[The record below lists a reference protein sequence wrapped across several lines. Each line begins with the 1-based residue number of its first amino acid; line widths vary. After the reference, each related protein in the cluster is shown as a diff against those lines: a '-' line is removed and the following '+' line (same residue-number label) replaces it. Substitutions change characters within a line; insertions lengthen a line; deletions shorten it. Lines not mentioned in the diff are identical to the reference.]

1 MHRHF
6 RLSISGLLWLWVDT
20 TTRSATWTDAALSM
34 KVLYLEGF
42 SSGPG
47 LPFPLL
53 YGNNDIEVLHPRMP
67 YYWRDILFNPYAWL
81 SLCILSFVVSMILP
95 QLLNFSR
102 QSLKALLYYLL
113 LLLISFHLLYYF
125 KMLAVRW
132 TVDICVSQMEKEI
145 TLHQPNVIIGYS
157 WGGGI
162 ASFLIERKIW
172 LGHTLLIAPA
182 GSLLALHSGRPSP
195 SLQIFPQSQSQSLL
209 FIVQGSHDPVTSYS
223 DNWKLYQDAV
233 RDRVTSTEQGADLTI
248 QFIPAQ
254 GQDHALHGFVT
265 REFLLKIFQKMN
277 DRK

>member
-1 MHRHF
+1 
-6 RLSISGLLWLWVDT
+6 
-20 TTRSATWTDAALSM
+20 M

-67 YYWRDILFNPYAWL
+67 YYWIDILFNPYAWL

-182 GSLLALHSGRPSP
+182 GSQVDLL
-195 SLQIFPQSQSQSLL
+195 LL
-209 FIVQGSHDPVTSYS
+209 FKYFLKVNLNLYCLLFKAPMIRSHLILIIGNYIKTLFGTGLPQQ
-223 DNWKLYQDAV
+223 NKEL
-233 RDRVTSTEQGADLTI
+233 I
-248 QFIPAQ
+248 
-254 GQDHALHGFVT
+254 
-265 REFLLKIFQKMN
+265 
-277 DRK
+277 